1 MKFKR
6 IKILAF
12 SLNRGGAAKAAF
24 RFFSIATQVPSI
36 KVEVLTVEESP
47 RNYCRAWH
55 FVKRVISLACVFR
68 YQKKCEVKCSVNFF
82 SYKPA
87 LQFLSNDDAIINIHW
102 INNDTISIFD
112 LKKIPYGSIITMHD
126 EWFYCGIEHLFS
138 VTKDF
143 RESEYHAANEIG
155 SIKFDSAIHR
165 FVWGRKRKAFC
176 GRKDLLVTCPSKW
189 LADRAK
195 ASHVFHDCDVKVLYN
210 PIDTNLFQ
218 PMKAIRTDR
227 QRREICLGDRMLIVF
242 GAIGGTSNKLK
253 GFSELEDAL
262 KLLANNEALKDKV
275 MLGLFG
281 GHKRDL
287 NELHGFPVHQF
298 GFIANGKKMAEVYS
312 LAHVTVVPSKIEA
325 FGQVAA
331 ESQSCR
337 TPVIAFDTSGL
348 RDVVID
354 GGTGFLADPYSPIS
368 LAEKIEQ
375 LLCLSADQYDQL
387 CNDARNHVIQNFSN
401 DVIAQQY
408 GKIINEQ
415 LIKKQDA
422 C

>member
-36 KVEVLTVEESP
+36 NVEVLTVEESP

-55 FVKRVISLACVFR
+55 FLKRAISLALVIR
-68 YQKKCEVKCSVNFF
+68 YQTKCRVKCSANFF
-82 SYKPA
+82 SYRPA
-87 LQFLSNDDAIINIHW
+87 LQFLSNDDAVINIHW

-112 LKKIPYGSIITMHD
+112 LKKIPYGSIITIHD
-126 EWFYCGIEHLFS
+126 EWFYCGIEHYFS

-143 RESEYHAANEIG
+143 KESAYHAANEIG

-165 FVWGRKRKAFC
+165 FVWGRKRKAFF

-195 ASHVFHDCDVKVLYN
+195 ASHVFHDCDVRVLYN
-210 PIDTNLFQ
+210 SIDTSLFQ
-218 PMKAIRTDR
+218 PMNKVCTNR
-227 QRREICLGDRMLIVF
+227 QRREMCLGDRMLVVF

-262 KLLANNEALKDKV
+262 KLLANNPALKDKI

-281 GHKRDL
+281 GDKRDL
-287 NELHGFPVHQF
+287 NELHGFSVHQF
-298 GFIANGKKMAEVYS
+298 GFIENGKRMAEVYS
-312 LAHVTVVPSKIEA
+312 LAHVTIVPSKVEA

-331 ESQSCR
+331 ESQSCG

-348 RDVVID
+348 RDIVID
-354 GGTGFLADPYSPIS
+354 GRTGFLADPFSPIS

-375 LLCLSADQYDQL
+375 LLCLSFDQYDQL
-387 CNDARNHVIQNFSN
+387 CSDARNHVIQNFSHN
-401 DVIAQQY
+401 VIAQQY
-408 GKIINEQ
+408 EKIFNEQ
-415 LIKKQDA
+415 LIKKKET